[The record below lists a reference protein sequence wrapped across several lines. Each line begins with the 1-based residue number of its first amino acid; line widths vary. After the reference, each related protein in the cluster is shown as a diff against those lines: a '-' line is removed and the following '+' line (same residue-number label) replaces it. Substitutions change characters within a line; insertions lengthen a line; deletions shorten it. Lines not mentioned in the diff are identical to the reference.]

1 MSNYFT
7 FFPTI
12 EHDLKDTNQKTE
24 LTNILRRFRVKP
36 KTKSIAS
43 VYYDYTVQ
51 EGDRPDTIAE
61 KYYGSSKLSWIVL
74 HYNDIIDPYYHWP
87 LFGKEFTQYIIDKYG
102 SVTSATSTVKHYYK
116 ILAEENVLFNGV
128 KQAREEIRIDLKTYN
143 SLASTPL
150 LRRAETQYDYEEAE
164 NEKKRRI
171 KILDKRYANQL
182 IKELASV
189 LN

>member
-12 EHDLKDTNQKTE
+12 QHDLKDENKSTE

-36 KTKSIAS
+36 KTKSMTS

-51 EGDRPDTIAE
+51 EGDRPDTIAD

-74 HYNDIIDPYYHWP
+74 HYNDITNPYYDWP
-87 LFGKEFTQYIIDKYG
+87 LFGREFTQYIIDSYG

-143 SLASTPL
+143 SLSGTPH
-150 LRRAETQYDYEEAE
+150 LRRSETQYEYEEAQ
-164 NEKKRRI
+164 NEKRRRI
-171 KILDKRYANQL
+171 KILDRRYANQL

-189 LN
+189 LD

>member
-1 MSNYFT
+1 M
-7 FFPTI
+7 
-12 EHDLKDTNQKTE
+12 
-24 LTNILRRFRVKP
+24 
-36 KTKSIAS
+36 A
-43 VYYDYTVQ
+43 
-51 EGDRPDTIAE
+51 
-61 KYYGSSKLSWIVL
+61 
-74 HYNDIIDPYYHWP
+74 